1 MKGVT
6 GAGGLYQI
14 KNYNTSFKNN
24 YLEANPQISFFKT
37 VYRKYSRFAV
47 ENKEI
52 NEFTRNKLVYDNE
65 ITLKCDI
72 PRNGDLLKKFIF
84 YF

>member
-24 YLEANPQISFFKT
+24 YLEVNPQISFFKS
-37 VYRKYSRFAV
+37 VYA
-47 ENKEI
+47 
-52 NEFTRNKLVYDNE
+52 
-65 ITLKCDI
+65 
-72 PRNGDLLKKFIF
+72 
-84 YF
+84 